1 MRKQP
6 GFTFI
11 ELLVVTTLV
20 LVLSGLGAVSYQ
32 AAQRKGRDAKRRSDL
47 EQIRAALEM
56 YRSDTGSY
64 PSGNYSAMISTLDS
78 GGYLNSADLGD
89 PQGYSYYYNSS
100 SGYSYRLC
108 AYLETASSSNCSGNP
123 SCGSQT
129 CNYQVTNP

>member
-1 MRKQP
+1 MKQKG

-20 LVLSGLGAVSYQ
+20 LVLSTVGVVSYQ
-32 AAQRKGRDAKRRSDL
+32 TAQRKGRDSKRKSDL

-64 PSGNYSAMISTLDS
+64 PTGGYSAMISALTS
-78 GGYLNSADLGD
+78 GGYLNSSGLGD
-89 PQGYSYYYNSS
+89 PQGYGYYYTTPD
-100 SGYSYRLC
+100 GYSYRLC
-108 AYLETASSSNCSGNP
+108 AYLETGGSGCSGNP
-123 SCGSQT
+123 SCGGQT